1 MAENP
6 KELAAAQKLANE
18 AMKESNDLTR
28 TLGDLLSRN
37 IDKAGK
43 MNKLIE
49 NRAKTLESMMG
60 NTEEELGTIEKLKNV
75 QKNISS
81 TESKLAQSRQKS
93 GGFAKGFNQHI
104 ERGLKLDLEA
114 LNVEEQRIVVD
125 AMREKIYNRLLD
137 VAKKLRNALTIGG
150 ILTAGFKILQ
160 SFSGTLDTIGKTF
173 GSLNVLGEDLTGSLI
188 DASTEVTNLGF
199 GIDEVNA
206 VTADLAS
213 NFGISLDQASQ
224 LSAQILD
231 TAKATGLSVDEAT
244 NLVGQLKVV
253 AGLSA
258 DQSESLIEGTAQ
270 LARQAG
276 VAPQRVLK
284 DIAASSETIA
294 TFTKDS
300 GENLFEAAVAARQF
314 GLNID
319 SVAKAAR
326 STLDFQSSLEN
337 ELQASVLLGQQINL
351 QKARELA
358 LDKDLVGFNQELK
371 NQIGDIGDF
380 NELNVFQQEAL
391 AKALG
396 YSVTEVSKLASGTQ
410 QLSVSGALAAGN
422 FEDISGQS
430 ALGNLS
436 QLTGQ
441 FKELSKTFLNTLG
454 PVLNDVVGSVNTFL
468 ASEENVEKLKGTFR
482 SLANVIGAIVTNIPL
497 IIAGFTA
504 MGTFKFVGALSGL
517 KAITSAMKGQSIIAG
532 LSAIMKGG
540 AMGGPLGIA
549 ATVAAAIAGFATF
562 KALSNSVKVDDVAI
576 SSGGANV
583 ITGPA
588 GTFQLN
594 PNDQVVAGTNL
605 GGSGGSQ
612 MDISPLVEAAN
623 RTTEAISKL
632 EITAGRGEIRVAME
646 PSLGGVI

>member
-43 MNKLIE
+43 LNKLIE
-49 NRAKTLESMMG
+49 NRAKTLE
-60 NTEEELGTIEKLKNV
+60 TIVSNSEQEVSTFDKLKGIAGS
-75 QKNISS
+75 ISS
-81 TESKLAQSRQKS
+81 TESKIAQARQKS
-93 GGFAKGFNQHI
+93 GAFAKGFNQHI
-104 ERGLKLDLEA
+104 ERGLKIDLEA
-114 LNVEEQRIVVD
+114 LNAEQQRVIVD
-125 AMREKIYNRLLD
+125 TMREKVYGRLLD
-137 VAKKLRNALTIGG
+137 LAKKLRNALTISG
-150 ILTAGFKILQ
+150 ILAAGFKILQ

-199 GIDEVNA
+199 GIDEVSA

-258 DQSESLIEGTAQ
+258 NQSESLIEGTAQ

-276 VAPQRVLK
+276 VAPQQVLK
-284 DIAASSETIA
+284 DIASSSETIA
-294 TFTKDS
+294 IFTKDS
-300 GENLFEAAVAARQF
+300 GQNLFEAAVAARQF

-326 STLDFQSSLEN
+326 SVLDFESSINAEV
-337 ELQASVLLGQQINL
+337 EASALLGRRINL
-351 QKARELA
+351 QKARQLA
-358 LDKDLVGFNQELK
+358 LDKDLTGFQEEIK
-371 NQIGDIGDF
+371 NQLGDIGDF
-380 NELNVFQQEAL
+380 TELNVFQQESL

-396 YSVTEVSKLASGTQ
+396 MSVQEVAKLASGTQ
-410 QLSVSGALAAGN
+410 QLSVAGALSAGS

-430 ALGNLS
+430 ALSNLS

-441 FKELSKTFLNTLG
+441 FKELSKTFLNALG
-454 PVLNDVVGSVNTFL
+454 PVLNDVVGSVNKFL
-468 ASEENVEKLKGTFR
+468 ASEENIESLKNTFR
-482 SLANVIGAIVTNIPL
+482 GLADIVGVIVRNLPL
-497 IIAGFTA
+497 ITAGFLTIQA
-504 MGTFKFVGALSGL
+504 GNFVNAIGGLKALSGAVQSL
-517 KAITSAMKGQSIIAG
+517 GKLSIFTSLTKAAATA
-532 LSAIMKGG
+532 
-540 AMGGPLGIA
+540 GPLGVVATVGAITAGIA
-549 ATVAAAIAGFATF
+549 AL
-562 KALSNSVKVDDVAI
+562 KSLQKVDDVAI
-576 SSGGANV
+576 PSGGANV

-605 GGSGGSQ
+605 GGGGSQ
-612 MDISPLVEAAN
+612 MDISPLVEAQN
-623 RTTEAISKL
+623 RTTDAISNL
-632 EITAGRGEIRVAME
+632 QITARRGEIIVGLE
-646 PSLGGVI
+646 TPLG

>member
-49 NRAKTLESMMG
+49 NRAKTLGTMLG
-60 NTEEELGTIEKLKNV
+60 NTEEDLSTFEKIKNV

-104 ERGLKLDLEA
+104 ERGLKLDLEGLSA
-114 LNVEEQRIVVD
+114 ERSRLVLDEL
-125 AMREKIYNRLLD
+125 REKVYNRLLD

-150 ILTAGFKILQ
+150 ILAAGFKILQ
-160 SFSGTLDTIGKTF
+160 SFSGTLDTVGKTF
-173 GSLNVLGEDLTGSLI
+173 GSLNVLGEDLTGSLVN
-188 DASTEVTNLGF
+188 ASTEASKLGF
-199 GIDEVNA
+199 GIDEVSA

-224 LSAQILD
+224 LSTQILD
-231 TAKATGLSVDEAT
+231 TAKATGLSVDETT

-276 VAPQRVLK
+276 VAPQQVLK

-294 TFTKDS
+294 IFTKDS

-326 STLDFQSSLEN
+326 STLDFESSIAAEV
-337 ELQASVLLGQQINL
+337 EASVMLGKQLNL
-351 QKARELA
+351 QKAREAA
-358 LDKDLVGFNQELK
+358 LNKDLVGFQEEIK
-371 NQIGDIGDF
+371 NQLGDIGDF
-380 NELNVFQQEAL
+380 TELGVFEQESL

-396 YSVTEVSKLASGTQ
+396 YSVTEVAKLASGTEK
-410 QLSVSGALAAGN
+410 LSVAGALSAGT
-422 FEDISGQS
+422 FEDISGQT
-430 ALGNLS
+430 ALSNLS
-436 QLTGQ
+436 QLTGKFNQ
-441 FKELSKTFLNTLG
+441 LSKTFLNSLG

-468 ASEENVEKLKGTFR
+468 ANEENVEKLRGTFR
-482 SLANVIGAIVTNIPL
+482 GLANTIGAIVTNIPL

-504 MGTFKFVGALSGL
+504 MGAFKFVGALSGL

-562 KALSNSVKVDDVAI
+562 KSLSNSVKVDDVAI
-576 SSGGANV
+576 PSGGANV

-588 GTFQLN
+588 GSFQLN

-605 GGSGGSQ
+605 GSGGSK
-612 MDISPLVEAAN
+612 MDMNPLVEAVN
-623 RTTEAISKL
+623 KTTDAITNL
-632 EITAGRGEIRVAME
+632 QLTAGRGEIRVAME
-646 PSLGGVI
+646 APLG